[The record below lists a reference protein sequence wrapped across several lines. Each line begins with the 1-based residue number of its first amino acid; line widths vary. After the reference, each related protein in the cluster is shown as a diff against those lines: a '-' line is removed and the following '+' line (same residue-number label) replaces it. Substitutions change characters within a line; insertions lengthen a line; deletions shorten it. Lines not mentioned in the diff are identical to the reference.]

1 MCLKLGD
8 IPQLRPIENAEN
20 DEFRS
25 NMVIPLEGEG
35 AVAFPVFWEGRVTRF
50 KWCWEGRKEE
60 TLPYTNP
67 KPTLSKVKPTVITNV

>member
-1 MCLKLGD
+1 MYLKLGD
-8 IPQLRPIENAEN
+8 IPQLRPFENAEN

-50 KWCWEGRKEE
+50 TWCWEGRKE
-60 TLPYTNP
+60 PYPTQ
-67 KPTLSKVKPTVITNV
+67 TLSQP